1 MLHNFHN
8 TLQMK
13 PSIPIV
19 AFTPNLALGRTLEL
33 DRQLT
38 PEKLHR
44 VRVTHEAAGGGG
56 VNLARV
62 VTALGGEV
70 IVAGFLAGRNGQ
82 KFQHLLS
89 SESLSGVFQEVE
101 GETRECHILLDGRPH
116 PTEVYE
122 SGPTVSTEDWAELL
136 QKLPSGKIVVSGSL
150 PPGITPEAF
159 RTLLREFPSRPVVD
173 TSGPTLVAALEARV
187 ALVKANQAELANVM
201 GRDSA
206 GVEEAIELFRQY
218 QTPILLTQGASGA
231 ALIDRESY
239 WANPPEVSVR
249 NPVCSGD
256 SLLGAFLWALA
267 QGATSAEALRM
278 GVAAGAE
285 NARATECEVTA
296 EGVLELYER
305 TQTGRIN

>member
-1 MLHNFHN
+1 MRR
-8 TLQMK
+8 
-13 PSIPIV
+13 SDPIV
-19 AFTPNLALGRTLEL
+19 SFTPNLALGRTLEL
-33 DRQLT
+33 DRQLR
-38 PEKLHR
+38 PGKLNR

-62 VTALGGEV
+62 VKALGGEV
-70 IVAGFLAGRNGQ
+70 IVAGFLAGWNGQ
-82 KFQHLLS
+82 KLQQLLS
-89 SESLSGVFQEVE
+89 RESLSGIFHEIE
-101 GETRECHILLDGRPH
+101 GETRECHILLDGRPS

-122 SGPTVSTEDWAELL
+122 SGPAVSTEDWAELV
-136 QKLPSGKIVVSGSL
+136 QKLPSENIVVSGSL
-150 PPGITPEAF
+150 PPGITPEIF

-187 ALVKANQAELANVM
+187 ALVKANHAELAGVI

-206 GVEEAIELFRQY
+206 GVKEAIDLFQEY

-239 WANPPEVSVR
+239 WATPPEVTVR

-256 SLLGAFLWALA
+256 SLLGAFLWELA
-267 QGATSAEALRM
+267 QGHTPADALRM

-296 EGVLELYER
+296 EGVRELYER
-305 TQTGRIN
+305 TQTRRIN

>member
-1 MLHNFHN
+1 
-8 TLQMK
+8 MK
-13 PSIPIV
+13 PSFPIV

-70 IVAGFLAGRNGQ
+70 IVAGFLAGWNGQ
-82 KFQHLLS
+82 KFQQLLS
-89 SESLSGVFQEVE
+89 SEGLSGVFQEVE

-122 SGPTVSTEDWAELL
+122 SGPSVSTEDWADLL
-136 QKLPSGKIVVSGSL
+136 KKLPYGKIVVSGSL

-159 RTLLREFPSRPVVD
+159 PTLLREFPSRPVVD

-206 GVEEAIELFRQY
+206 GIEEAIELFRQY

-239 WANPPEVSVR
+239 WAEPPEVSVR

-256 SLLGAFLWALA
+256 SLLGAFLWELA
-267 QGATSAEALRM
+267 QGATSAEALRI

>member
-1 MLHNFHN
+1 
-8 TLQMK
+8 MK
-13 PSIPIV
+13 RSVPIV

-62 VTALGGEV
+62 VKALGGDV
-70 IVAGFLAGRNGQ
+70 IVAGFLAGWNGQ
-82 KFQHLLS
+82 KFQKLLS
-89 SESLSGVFQEVE
+89 NEGLPGIFQEVE
-101 GETRECHILLDGRPH
+101 GETRECHILLDGRSQ

-122 SGPTVSTEDWAELL
+122 SGPTVSIEDWAKLVR
-136 QKLPSGKIVVSGSL
+136 KLPSGRIVISGSL
-150 PPGITPEAF
+150 PSGITPDIF
-159 RTLLREFPSRPVVD
+159 RSLLREFPRRPVVD
-173 TSGPTLVAALEARV
+173 TSGPTLVAALEAKV
-187 ALVKANQAELANVM
+187 ALVKANQAELAGVV
-201 GRDSA
+201 GRASA
-206 GVEEAIELFRQY
+206 GVEEAIELFQEY

-231 ALIDRESY
+231 ALIGRESY
-239 WANPPEVSVR
+239 WAKPPKITVR

-256 SLLGAFLWALA
+256 SLLGAFLWELA
-267 QGATSAEALRM
+267 RGNTSAQALRM

-296 EGVLELYER
+296 EGIRELYER
-305 TQTGRIN
+305 TQTGRIT

>member
-1 MLHNFHN
+1 
-8 TLQMK
+8 MK

-33 DRQLT
+33 DGQLT

-70 IVAGFLAGRNGQ
+70 IVAGFLAGWNGQ
-82 KFQHLLS
+82 KFQQLLS
-89 SESLSGVFQEVE
+89 RESLSGVFQEVE

-122 SGPTVSTEDWAELL
+122 SGPTVSTEDWEALL
-136 QKLPSGKIVVSGSL
+136 KKLPSGKIVVSGSL

-159 RTLLREFPSRPVVD
+159 RTLLRGFPSRPVVD
-173 TSGPTLVAALEARV
+173 TSGRTLVAALEARV
-187 ALVKANQAELANVM
+187 ALVKANQAELASVM
-201 GRDSA
+201 GTDSA

-239 WANPPEVSVR
+239 WAKPPEISVR

-256 SLLGAFLWALA
+256 SLLGAFLWQRA
-267 QGATSAEALRM
+267 QGATSAKALRM

-296 EGVLELYER
+296 EGVLELYKR

>member
-1 MLHNFHN
+1 
-8 TLQMK
+8 MK

-70 IVAGFLAGRNGQ
+70 IVAGFLAGWNGQ
-82 KFQHLLS
+82 KFQQLLS
-89 SESLSGVFQEVE
+89 RESLSGVFQEVE

-136 QKLPSGKIVVSGSL
+136 KKLPSGKIVVSGSL

>member
-1 MLHNFHN
+1 
-8 TLQMK
+8 MK

-70 IVAGFLAGRNGQ
+70 IVAGFLAGWNGQ
-82 KFQHLLS
+82 KFQQLLS
-89 SESLSGVFQEVE
+89 RESLSGVFQEVE

-136 QKLPSGKIVVSGSL
+136 KKLPSGKIVVSGSL

-239 WANPPEVSVR
+239 WAKPPEISVR

-256 SLLGAFLWALA
+256 SLLGAFLWQRA
-267 QGATSAEALRM
+267 QGATSAKALRM

-285 NARATECEVTA
+285 NARATECEITA

>member
-1 MLHNFHN
+1 
-8 TLQMK
+8 MK

-70 IVAGFLAGRNGQ
+70 IVAGFLAGWNGQ
-82 KFQHLLS
+82 KFQQLLS

-122 SGPTVSTEDWAELL
+122 SGPSVDTEDWAELMK
-136 QKLPSGKIVVSGSL
+136 KLPSGKIVVSGSL

-159 RTLLREFPSRPVVD
+159 STLLREFPSRPVVD

-231 ALIDRESY
+231 ALIGRESY
-239 WANPPEVSVR
+239 WAKPPEIPVR

-256 SLLGAFLWALA
+256 SLLGAFLWELA

>member
-1 MLHNFHN
+1 
-8 TLQMK
+8 
-13 PSIPIV
+13 
-19 AFTPNLALGRTLEL
+19 
-33 DRQLT
+33 
-38 PEKLHR
+38 
-44 VRVTHEAAGGGG
+44 
-56 VNLARV
+56 V
-62 VTALGGEV
+62 VTVLGGEV
-70 IVAGFLAGRNGQ
+70 IVAGFLAGWNGQ
-82 KFQHLLS
+82 KFQQLLS
-89 SESLSGVFQEVE
+89 RESLSGVFQEVE

-218 QTPILLTQGASGA
+218 QTPVLLTQGASGA

-239 WANPPEVSVR
+239 WAKPPEVSVQ

-256 SLLGAFLWALA
+256 SLLGAFLWELA

-296 EGVLELYER
+296 EGILELYER

>member
-1 MLHNFHN
+1 
-8 TLQMK
+8 MK
-13 PSIPIV
+13 RSVPIV

-62 VTALGGEV
+62 VKALGGEV
-70 IVAGFLAGRNGQ
+70 IVAGFLAGWNGQ
-82 KFQHLLS
+82 KFQQLLS
-89 SESLSGVFQEVE
+89 NESLTGIFQEVE
-101 GETRECHILLDGRPH
+101 GETRECHILLDGRSQ

-122 SGPTVSTEDWAELL
+122 SGPTVSIEDWAKLVR
-136 QKLPSGKIVVSGSL
+136 KLPSGTIVISGSL
-150 PPGITPEAF
+150 PSGLTPDIF
-159 RTLLREFPSRPVVD
+159 RSLLREFPRRPVVD
-173 TSGPTLVAALEARV
+173 TSGPTLVAALEAKV
-187 ALVKANQAELANVM
+187 ALIKANHAELAGVV
-201 GRDSA
+201 GRASA
-206 GVEEAIELFRQY
+206 GVEEAIELFQEY

-231 ALIDRESY
+231 ALIGRESY
-239 WANPPEVSVR
+239 WAKPPEITVR

-256 SLLGAFLWALA
+256 SLLGAFLWELA
-267 QGATSAEALRM
+267 QGYTSAQALRM

-296 EGVLELYER
+296 EGIRELYER

>member
-1 MLHNFHN
+1 
-8 TLQMK
+8 MK

-62 VTALGGEV
+62 VTVLGGEV

-173 TSGPTLVAALEARV
+173 TSGPTLVAALEAGV
-187 ALVKANQAELANVM
+187 ALVKANQAELASVM

>member
-1 MLHNFHN
+1 MN
-8 TLQMK
+8 QS
-13 PSIPIV
+13 PPIV

-62 VTALGGEV
+62 VKALGGEV
-70 IVAGFLAGRNGQ
+70 IVAGFLAGWNGK
-82 KFQHLLS
+82 KFQQQLS
-89 SESLSGVFQEVE
+89 REGLSGIFQEVE
-101 GETRECHILLDGRPH
+101 GETRECHILLDGRLH

-122 SGPTVSTEDWAELL
+122 PGPTVSIKDWEALV

-150 PPGITPEAF
+150 PPGITPEIF

-187 ALVKANQAELANVM
+187 ALVKANHAELAGVIS
-201 GRDSA
+201 RESA
-206 GVEEAIELFRQY
+206 RVKDAIELFQQY
-218 QTPILLTQGASGA
+218 QTPILFTQGARGA
-231 ALIDRESY
+231 ALIDNESY
-239 WANPPEVSVR
+239 WAKPPEVTVR

-256 SLLGAFLWALA
+256 SLLGAFLWELA
-267 QGATSAEALRM
+267 QGHTPAEALRM

-285 NARATECEVTA
+285 NARATECKVTA
-296 EGVLELYER
+296 SGVRELYER
-305 TQTGRIN
+305 TQTGRLN

>member
-1 MLHNFHN
+1 
-8 TLQMK
+8 MK

-70 IVAGFLAGRNGQ
+70 IVAGFLAGWNGQ
-82 KFQHLLS
+82 KFRQLLS
-89 SESLSGVFQEVE
+89 RESLSGVFQEVE

-122 SGPTVSTEDWAELL
+122 SGPAVSTEDWAELL
-136 QKLPSGKIVVSGSL
+136 KKLPSGKIVVSGSL
-150 PPGITPEAF
+150 PPSITPEAF

-239 WANPPEVSVR
+239 WAKPPEVFVR

-256 SLLGAFLWALA
+256 SLLGAFLWELA
-267 QGATSAEALRM
+267 QEATSAEALRM

>member
-1 MLHNFHN
+1 
-8 TLQMK
+8 MK

-70 IVAGFLAGRNGQ
+70 IVAGFLAGWNGQ
-82 KFQHLLS
+82 KFQQLLS
-89 SESLSGVFQEVE
+89 RESLSGVFQEVE

-136 QKLPSGKIVVSGSL
+136 KKLPSGKIVVSGSL

-187 ALVKANQAELANVM
+187 ALVKANQAELANVI

-206 GVEEAIELFRQY
+206 GIEEAIELFRQY

-239 WANPPEVSVR
+239 WAKPPEVSVQ

-256 SLLGAFLWALA
+256 SLLGAFLWELA

-296 EGVLELYER
+296 EGILELYER

>member
-1 MLHNFHN
+1 M
-8 TLQMK
+8 
-13 PSIPIV
+13 
-19 AFTPNLALGRTLEL
+19 
-33 DRQLT
+33 
-38 PEKLHR
+38 
-44 VRVTHEAAGGGG
+44 
-56 VNLARV
+56 NLARV

-70 IVAGFLAGRNGQ
+70 IVAGFLAGWNGQ
-82 KFQHLLS
+82 KFQQLLS
-89 SESLSGVFQEVE
+89 RESLSGVFQEVE

-136 QKLPSGKIVVSGSL
+136 KKLPSGKIVVSGSL

-187 ALVKANQAELANVM
+187 ALVKANQAELANVI

-206 GVEEAIELFRQY
+206 GIEEAIELFRQY

-239 WANPPEVSVR
+239 WAKPPEISVR

-256 SLLGAFLWALA
+256 SLLGAFLWELA

-296 EGVLELYER
+296 EGILELYER

>member
-1 MLHNFHN
+1 
-8 TLQMK
+8 MK
-13 PSIPIV
+13 RSVPIV

-62 VTALGGEV
+62 VKALGGEV
-70 IVAGFLAGRNGQ
+70 IVAGFLAGWNGQ
-82 KFQHLLS
+82 KFQQLLS
-89 SESLSGVFQEVE
+89 NESLPGIFQEVE
-101 GETRECHILLDGRPH
+101 GETRECHILLDGRSQ

-122 SGPTVSTEDWAELL
+122 SGPMVSIEDWA
-136 QKLPSGKIVVSGSL
+136 KLVRKFPSGRIVISGSL
-150 PPGITPEAF
+150 PSGIAPDIF
-159 RTLLREFPSRPVVD
+159 RSLLREFPRRPVVD
-173 TSGPTLVAALEARV
+173 TSGPTLVAALEAKV
-187 ALVKANQAELANVM
+187 SLVKANQAELAGVV
-201 GRDSA
+201 GRASA
-206 GVEEAIELFRQY
+206 GVEEAIELFQEY

-231 ALIDRESY
+231 TLIDRESY
-239 WANPPEVSVR
+239 WAKPPEITVR

-256 SLLGAFLWALA
+256 SLLGAFLWELA
-267 QGATSAEALRM
+267 QGYTSAQALRM

-296 EGVLELYER
+296 EGVRELYER

>member
-1 MLHNFHN
+1 
-8 TLQMK
+8 MK
-13 PSIPIV
+13 PSIPII

-70 IVAGFLAGRNGQ
+70 IVAGFLAGWNGQ
-82 KFQHLLS
+82 KFQQLLS

-136 QKLPSGKIVVSGSL
+136 HKLPSGKIVVSGSL

-173 TSGPTLVAALEARV
+173 TSGPTLLAALEARV

-231 ALIDRESY
+231 TLIDWESY
-239 WANPPEVSVR
+239 WAKPPEISVR

-256 SLLGAFLWALA
+256 SLLGAFLWQRA
-267 QGATSAEALRM
+267 QGATSANALRM

-296 EGVLELYER
+296 EGILELYER

>member
-1 MLHNFHN
+1 
-8 TLQMK
+8 MK
-13 PSIPIV
+13 RSVPIV

-62 VTALGGEV
+62 VKALGGEV
-70 IVAGFLAGRNGQ
+70 IVAGFLAGWNGQ
-82 KFQHLLS
+82 KFQQLLS
-89 SESLSGVFQEVE
+89 NEGLPGIFQEVE
-101 GETRECHILLDGRPH
+101 GETRECHILLDGRSQ

-122 SGPTVSTEDWAELL
+122 SGPTVSIEDWAKLVR
-136 QKLPSGKIVVSGSL
+136 KLPSGKIVISGSL
-150 PPGITPEAF
+150 PPGITPDFF
-159 RTLLREFPSRPVVD
+159 RSLLREFPRRPVVD
-173 TSGPTLVAALEARV
+173 TSGPTLVAALEAKV
-187 ALVKANQAELANVM
+187 ALVKANHAELAGVV

-206 GVEEAIELFRQY
+206 GVEEAIELFQEY

-231 ALIDRESY
+231 ALIGRESY
-239 WANPPEVSVR
+239 WAKPPEITVR

-256 SLLGAFLWALA
+256 SLLGAFLWELA
-267 QGATSAEALRM
+267 QGYTSAQALRM

-296 EGVLELYER
+296 EGIRELYER
-305 TQTGRIN
+305 TQSGRIN

>member
-1 MLHNFHN
+1 
-8 TLQMK
+8 MK
-13 PSIPIV
+13 RSVPIV

-33 DRQLT
+33 DRHLT

-62 VTALGGEV
+62 VKALGGEV
-70 IVAGFLAGRNGQ
+70 IVAGFLAGWNGQ
-82 KFQHLLS
+82 KFRQLLS
-89 SESLSGVFQEVE
+89 NESLPGIFQEVE
-101 GETRECHILLDGRPH
+101 GETRECHILLDGRPQ

-122 SGPTVSTEDWAELL
+122 SGPTVSIEDWAKLVR
-136 QKLPSGKIVVSGSL
+136 KLPSGKIVISGSL
-150 PPGITPEAF
+150 PPGITPDFF
-159 RTLLREFPSRPVVD
+159 RSLLREFPRRPVVD
-173 TSGPTLVAALEARV
+173 TSGPTLVAALEANV
-187 ALVKANQAELANVM
+187 ALVKANHAELAGVV

-206 GVEEAIELFRQY
+206 GVEEAIELFQEY

-231 ALIDRESY
+231 ALIGRESY
-239 WANPPEVSVR
+239 WAKPPEITVR

-256 SLLGAFLWALA
+256 SLLGAFLWELA
-267 QGATSAEALRM
+267 QGYTSAQALRM

-296 EGVLELYER
+296 EGIRELYER
-305 TQTGRIN
+305 TQSGRIN

>member
-1 MLHNFHN
+1 
-8 TLQMK
+8 MK
-13 PSIPIV
+13 RSVPIV

-33 DRQLT
+33 DWQLT

-62 VTALGGEV
+62 VKALGGEV
-70 IVAGFLAGRNGQ
+70 IVAGFLAGWNGQ
-82 KFQHLLS
+82 KFRQLLS
-89 SESLSGVFQEVE
+89 NESLPGIFQEVE
-101 GETRECHILLDGRPH
+101 GETRECHILLDGRSQ

-122 SGPTVSTEDWAELL
+122 SGPTVSIEDWAKLVR
-136 QKLPSGKIVVSGSL
+136 KLPSGKIVISGSL
-150 PPGITPEAF
+150 PSGITPDIY
-159 RTLLREFPSRPVVD
+159 RSLLREFTRQPVVD
-173 TSGPTLVAALEARV
+173 TSGPTLVAALEAKV
-187 ALVKANQAELANVM
+187 ALVKANQAELAGVV
-201 GRDSA
+201 GRASA
-206 GVEEAIELFRQY
+206 GVEEAIELFQEY

-231 ALIDRESY
+231 ALIGRESY
-239 WANPPEVSVR
+239 WAKPPEITVR

-256 SLLGAFLWALA
+256 SLLGAFLWELA
-267 QGATSAEALRM
+267 QGYTSAQALRM

-296 EGVLELYER
+296 EGIRELYER